1 MLCFVVKHLINGYR
15 MPVLQAPKE
24 SSDSSPEESI
34 QQPIVEEQGWGGLLA
49 IAANAQG
56 HYRLQ
61 APAWPLGQEANNFV
75 QWENLNNA
83 RNLNG
88 GNRSP
93 LGIYDR
99 DVEDMEEE
107 NHFPAYVHLLPMAT
121 AQPVPEPTID
131 ELLRRVTLRTDLHNI
146 ETVRLRVL
154 SSHLS
159 LSHLSLFTPRLQHLD
174 LNGSVLFSL
183 RDLGLGLIHLLHLN
197 VSNCGLNSL
206 DGTIAF
212 PSLRTLIANGNMIQR
227 LGSLTDMPSLQ
238 YLSLC
243 QNRISELSTLTF
255 LSLSYHLTELDLR
268 GNPVCRNGLYRL
280 TMQRNIPSLQVLD
293 GETISSDFNQRQ
305 NEAGPTTDSDDM
317 SSLSNASIS
326 LPLHN
331 SNESKNHE
339 ESINSA
345 PVVMQRSSS
354 ESSSS
359 RGSSLYAGSPVVGSV
374 LSLARNSNRQRQ
386 PDANAWLSADNSS
399 SSLTSSHDQ
408 AAGLSSSLSSQDSC
422 DLNFIPLNDK

>member
-1 MLCFVVKHLINGYR
+1 

-34 QQPIVEEQGWGGLLA
+34 QHPIVEEQGWGGLLA
-49 IAANAQG
+49 IAANANG

-61 APAWPLGQEANNFV
+61 APAWPLGQAPNNFV
-75 QWENLNNA
+75 QWENFSNA

-88 GNRSP
+88 GNPSS
-93 LGIYDR
+93 LDIYDR
-99 DVEDMEEE
+99 DMEDMEEE
-107 NHFPAYVHLLPMAT
+107 NHFPAYVHLLPMTT
-121 AQPVPEPTID
+121 AQPAPEPTID

-174 LNGSVLFSL
+174 LSGSVLFSL

-206 DGTIAF
+206 DGTVAF
-212 PSLRTLIANGNMIQR
+212 PSLRILMANGNMIQR
-227 LGSLTDMPSLQ
+227 LGSLTDMPLLQ
-238 YLSLC
+238 RLSMC

-268 GNPVCRNGLYRL
+268 GNPVCYNVLYRL

-293 GETISSDFNQRQ
+293 GENISWDCNQRQ
-305 NEAGPTTDSDDM
+305 SETALVTDSDEM
-317 SSLSNASIS
+317 SSISNASTS
-326 LPLHN
+326 LPLLN
-331 SNESKNHE
+331 SNECEHRE
-339 ESINSA
+339 ERVNST
-345 PVVMQRSSS
+345 PVIMQRSSS

-359 RGSSLYAGSPVVGSV
+359 RCSNLYAGSPVVGSV
-374 LSLARNSNRQRQ
+374 LSLARNSNRQRRH
-386 PDANAWLSADNSS
+386 DTNAWISPDNSS
-399 SSLTSSHDQ
+399 SSSLEFSHDQ
-408 AAGLSSSLSSQDSC
+408 ATGVPSSLSSQGSC
-422 DLNFIPLNDK
+422 DIDFMPVSDKYH